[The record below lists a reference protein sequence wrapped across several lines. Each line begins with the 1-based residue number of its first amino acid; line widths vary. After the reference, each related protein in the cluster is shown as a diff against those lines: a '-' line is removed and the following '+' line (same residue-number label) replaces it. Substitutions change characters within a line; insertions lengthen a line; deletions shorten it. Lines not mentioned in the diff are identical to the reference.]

1 MGSDNHSSPKASF
14 EIRSTNVPL
23 VALKLKSTDLS
34 RLGQD
39 FSKRFGEMPSFF
51 DDDGVVID
59 LSHFDSATGNDAT
72 RGLETPLDFSA
83 LGSMLREHGLRPV
96 AVRGGN
102 ARQVAAAVAAGF
114 FYTPTLLPQ
123 KTSDSTP
130 VVQCDHQTPASL
142 PPPPMGALVI
152 DKPLRCGQQV
162 YARGRDLVVMA
173 TVNAGAELISDGH
186 IHVYA
191 PLRGKAF
198 AGAAGNTTARVFA
211 MSMASQ
217 MIGIAG
223 IYDTGDH
230 PVHESLY
237 GRPAQISLI
246 SGPHGNRLVVDE
258 IGC

>member
-1 MGSDNHSSPKASF
+1 MGSCNDSSPKGSF
-14 EIRSTNVPL
+14 EIRSTNLPL

-39 FSKRFGEMPSFF
+39 FSSRFGEMPGFF
-51 DDDGVVID
+51 DDDGIVID
-59 LSHFDSATGNDAT
+59 LSHFDSATGNEAT

-83 LGSMLREHGLRPV
+83 LGSMLREYGLRSV

-114 FYTPTLLPQ
+114 FHTPTLLQQ
-123 KTSDSTP
+123 KSPASP
-130 VVQCDHQTPASL
+130 PLVQCANQPTASV
-142 PPPPMGALVI
+142 PPPSMGALVI

-173 TVNAGAELISDGH
+173 TVNAGAELIADGH

-198 AGAAGNTTARVFA
+198 AGATGNTDARVFA

-230 PVHESLY
+230 PLHESVF

-258 IGC
+258 ISC